1 VNKNGCELRISPRG
15 LCHKTLPSLCLEDYL
30 YKVRHLEN
38 GFCGHKPRV
47 REDIHDVGNWDGI
60 SMNKFSIANS

>member
-1 VNKNGCELRISPRG
+1 VS
-15 LCHKTLPSLCLEDYL
+15 HKTLPSIPLEDYVD
-30 YKVRHLEN
+30 KVRHFEN
-38 GFCGHKPRV
+38 GFCGHKPRG